1 MLLHLE
7 QLKLL
12 LSKAFAASFLLLFVS
27 GLLSSQTAHGDLVA
41 QWRLNEGAG
50 DVFADSVGGFDGF
63 LPKEGD
69 REDGLEPTIEWVDEG
84 PLPGILD
91 SSVRFLGPEVS
102 FIETPYFGIGGADAR
117 TITAWVKGPPQNPNS
132 AIVAYGVN
140 GGGEKWH
147 FRIDSGGGGTR
158 IRTEFSAGQQFG
170 GDSVAIEEDVWH
182 HVASVFPEGGTE
194 GDDVIHYVDGV
205 FEPKLGGTS
214 PMINTGID
222 PEDGALPV
230 HIGFAAHHAGRYFN
244 GQIADV
250 RIYDEGLDQAAI
262 IDIMLGAGALPPG
275 VEPMT
280 PPIGARD
287 TVGTRVLKGSR
298 SNQVF
303 GEAGPNVPG
312 LGQSW
317 YAVGNPGSKAGVDA
331 IFENN
336 ERAVPYFHAE
346 SEITWWSGSMD
357 VSDVP
362 AYPTE
367 VEGVITGDN
376 YTVKLEGEIKI
387 DESGPIRFLDGVDD
401 YTYLAID
408 LDRSGVAG
416 DTDAEVLIDDNT
428 WTDALSMANNGAAIV
443 EVDFEDIAA
452 GGEWLAIEFNMA
464 EGGGGDHGM
473 LYWDAQDEDDFFP
486 LDQGEGVLDIDAAVF
501 MIPDSHLRGPETPP
515 ELLSADVSGSAP
527 VSPRGWEFDVDPS
540 AGTADTLVVENPD
553 GDIFT
558 SILDVDG
565 LDIHV
570 NPLGEVSEGDSFQV
584 IVADT
589 ITGTVTVATEGWSFD
604 PATGSVV
611 FGAVAPGLA
620 GDINGSG
627 TVDFADFLIL
637 STNFGTMVTANME
650 GDLDGDGSVAFSDF
664 LILSNNFGT
673 TSPSSVPEPSGLV
686 LLCSAGLLLGFVR
699 RRRR

>member
-1 MLLHLE
+1 MLSVLGCL
-7 QLKLL
+7 
-12 LSKAFAASFLLLFVS
+12 A
-27 GLLSSQTAHGDLVA
+27 SQTAYGDLVA
-41 QWRLNEGAG
+41 HWRLNEGSG
-50 DVFADSVGGFDGF
+50 DVFADTVGGYDGF

-69 REDGLEPTIEWVDEG
+69 REDGLEPIIEWVDEG

-91 SSVRFLGPEVS
+91 ASVAFLGPEVS
-102 FIETPYFGIGGADAR
+102 FIETPFEGIGGAEPR
-117 TITAWVKGPPQNPNS
+117 TITAWIKGPPQLSNS

-170 GDSVAIEEDVWH
+170 GDSIAIEEDVWH

-230 HIGFAAHHAGRYFN
+230 HIGFAAHHADRYFS

-250 RIYDEGLDQAAI
+250 RIYDEGLDQAEI
-262 IDIMLGAGALPPG
+262 IDIMLGAGVLPPG

-280 PPIGARD
+280 PPIGGRD
-287 TVGTRVLKGSR
+287 TIGSRTLTGAR

-317 YAVGNPGSKAGVDA
+317 YAVTNPGNKAGIDA
-331 IFENN
+331 VFENN
-336 ERAVPYFHAE
+336 DRAVPYFHAE
-346 SEITWWSGSMD
+346 SGITWWSGSA
-357 VSDVP
+357 DVP
-362 AYPTE
+362 DVPTYPTE
-367 VEGVITGDN
+367 VQDVITGDN
-376 YTVKLEGEIKI
+376 YTVKLEGEILI

-408 LDRSGVAG
+408 LDRSGIAG
-416 DTDAEVLIDDNT
+416 DADEEVLINDNS

-443 EVDFEDIAA
+443 EVDFEDIAE

-473 LYWDAQDEDDFFP
+473 LYWDALDEFGFFP
-486 LDQGEGVLDIDAAVF
+486 LDQGEGVVDIDAAVY
-501 MIPDSHLRGPETPP
+501 MIPDTHLRGPETPK
-515 ELLSADVSGSAP
+515 ELLSGDVSGSAP
-527 VSPRGWEFDVDPS
+527 VSPRGWEFDVDPA
-540 AGTADTLVVENPD
+540 AGTADTFVVENPD
-553 GDIFT
+553 DNVFN
-558 SILDVDG
+558 SILDVEG
-565 LDIHV
+565 LEIHI
-570 NPLGEVSEGDSFQV
+570 NPLGDVSEGDTFQ
-584 IVADT
+584 ILVADT
-589 ITGTVTVATEGWSFD
+589 ITGTATVATEGWSFD

-611 FGAVAPGLA
+611 FGAVVSMCNPNTM
-620 GDINGSG
+620 GDLDGNG
-627 TVDFADFLIL
+627 TVEFADFLAM
-637 STNFGTMVTANME
+637 SANFGQAAADHTS
-650 GDLDGDGSVAFSDF
+650 GDIDCNGTVEFADF
-664 LILSNNFGT
+664 LVLSANFGQT
-673 TSPSSVPEPSGLV
+673 VGSQPVPEPAGLA
-686 LLCSAGLLLGFVR
+686 LLCSAGLLFGWVR
-699 RRRR
+699 RRRS